1 MSLDRICGQPL
12 RVINLG
18 LEAFAL
24 ELEAEGVPVIHVE
37 WRPPAGDLKAA
48 ELLARLEDDE
58 D

>member
-1 MSLDRICGQPL
+1 MSLERILGQPL

-18 LEAFAL
+18 LEGFAL
-24 ELEAEGVPVIHVE
+24 ELQAEGVPVIQVD